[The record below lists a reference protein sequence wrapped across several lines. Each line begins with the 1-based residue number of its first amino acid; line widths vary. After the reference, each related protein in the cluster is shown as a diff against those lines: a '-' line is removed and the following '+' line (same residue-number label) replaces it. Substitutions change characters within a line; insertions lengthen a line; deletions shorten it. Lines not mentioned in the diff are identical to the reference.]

1 MNLTIL
7 DWLIVFVCLAGMIF
21 SVRTT
26 KGLMKS
32 VSDFLA
38 AGRTAGRYVVSIS
51 SGVAGLG
58 AISIVMFLEMG
69 YVSGFALAWWGLSQ
83 GIIILLITVSGWVIY
98 RFRSTRSLTLPQFF
112 ELRYSRKFRI
122 FTGFIAF
129 FAGII
134 NFGIF
139 PAVGARFFIHF
150 CGLPESIFGIPMF
163 PIVMILLLSISLYFV
178 QTGGQIAVIIADFF
192 QGVYVNIVFIVM
204 IFFLLF
210 NVGWDQVAEALEETP
225 IKLAQKEIAKIKLEE
240 DYNFLSESEQKEK
253 IREIQEIYENSS
265 RINPFKTSHVEDFNF
280 WYFLIGIIGIMYGT
294 MSWQGSQAYNSS
306 AKSAHE
312 AKMGAVLAGFRG
324 FPQAIFFLFAPIAIY
339 VFMNHVDYQSIS
351 LSVNT
356 SLDQF
361 NSDSLRTQM
370 RAPIVLSEILP
381 VGLMGAFAALML
393 AAFISTHDTY
403 LHSWGSILVQDVIM
417 PFRKEPFDKDTHLKV
432 LKYSIYGVAIFIF
445 FFSLLFQQNQKIA
458 LFFAITGAIFAGGA
472 GAVIIGGLYWKR
484 GTTAAAWS
492 AMITGAVIAVGG
504 IILKQISA
512 EWLADKDSMVALK
525 QGILVLRNING
536 QVYWAIGMGA
546 SALSYFL
553 VSLLGK
559 RTIFNMDKMLNRG
572 EYAIKGEMEIVS
584 EIPERGWKMLGMG
597 KEFTKGDK
605 IIYIIN
611 YAWTLSWTI
620 IFFVGTVYNLYND
633 VSDDSWMKFWKYYL
647 FIHIIMAVISI
658 VWFTWGGFKDLG
670 EMMTKLRSD
679 DRDHKDDGWISV

>member
-1 MNLTIL
+1 MNLSIL

-38 AGRTAGRYVVSIS
+38 AGRTAGRYVVSVS

-98 RFRSTRSLTLPQFF
+98 RFRSTRCLTLPQFF
-112 ELRYSRKFRI
+112 EIRYSQNFRV

-129 FAGII
+129 FSGII

-150 CGLPESIFGIPMF
+150 CGLPESILGIPIF
-163 PIVMILLLSISLYFV
+163 PIVMIFLLSIALYFV

-192 QGVYVNIVFIVM
+192 QGVYVNIIFIVM

-210 NVGWDQVAEALEETP
+210 SVGWDQVTEALEQTP
-225 IKLAQKEIAKIKLEE
+225 IKLAEEEITDIQKQKDFYSL
-240 DYNFLSESEQKEK
+240 NQFEQNEK
-253 IREIQEIYENSS
+253 IIEIREKYENSS

-294 MSWQGSQAYNSS
+294 MSWQGSQAYNAS

-324 FPQAIFFLFAPIAIY
+324 FPQALFFLFVPIAIY
-339 VFMNHVDYQSIS
+339 VFMNHADYHSIS

-361 NSDSLRTQM
+361 NSDALRTQM
-370 RAPIVLSEILP
+370 RAPIVLSEVLP

-417 PFRKEPFDKDTHLKV
+417 PFRKDPFDKDTHLKV
-432 LKYSIYGVAIFIF
+432 LRYSIYGVAVFIF

-484 GTTAAAWS
+484 GTTSAAWS
-492 AMITGAVIAVGG
+492 AMITGAVIAVSG

-512 EWLADKDSMVALK
+512 DWLADTDSMIVLK
-525 QGILVLRNING
+525 QGIIILRNING

-546 SALSYFL
+546 SALSYVL
-553 VSLLGK
+553 VSLFGK
-559 RTIFNMDKMLNRG
+559 RSIYNMDKMLNRG

-584 EIPERGWKMLGMG
+584 KLPERGWKMLGMG

-611 YAWTLSWTI
+611 YVWTLSWTI
-620 IFFVGTVYNLYND
+620 VFFAGTVHNLYND
-633 VSDDSWMKFWKYYL
+633 VSDASWMNFWKYYL
-647 FIHIIMAVISI
+647 
-658 VWFTWGGFKDLG
+658 
-670 EMMTKLRSD
+670 
-679 DRDHKDDGWISV
+679 